1 MHTDNQ
7 EQVTINSEK
16 LEEKIKAI
24 NQNTKTALLTK
35 KQKKVVEKLEKEQL
49 VKLQEYEKHLENL
62 GERNSYSTIDTD
74 ATFIRMKED
83 HMMNGQLKPAYN
95 VQIST
100 ENQIITHFS
109 VHQKSTDFT
118 TLEEHLKGFKNA
130 HSKNS
135 KEIIADAG
143 YVVKEIIKCS
153 PSSKSSFLFRT
164 ICIASSKPV
173 SIKRTCFTLKIF
185 STIKNWIF

>member
-118 TLEEHLKGFKNA
+118 TLEEHLKGFK
-130 HSKNS
+130 
-135 KEIIADAG
+135 
-143 YVVKEIIKCS
+143 
-153 PSSKSSFLFRT
+153 
-164 ICIASSKPV
+164 
-173 SIKRTCFTLKIF
+173 KRTWQKL
-185 STIKNWIF
+185 